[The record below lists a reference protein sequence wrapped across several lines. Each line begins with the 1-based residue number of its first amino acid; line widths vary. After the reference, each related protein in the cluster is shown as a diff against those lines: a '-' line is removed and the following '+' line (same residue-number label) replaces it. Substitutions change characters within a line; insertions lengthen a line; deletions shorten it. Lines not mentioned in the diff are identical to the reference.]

1 MKKVLIVAS
10 DMEIGGAERALLG
23 LLNSFDTEQYKVDLF
38 LLRHQGPFL
47 KDIPAKVNLLPEN
60 SFYSDLGIP
69 IQRVIRKGHLSMLL
83 ARTYGKYKAQR
94 YIKKHQIIGMN
105 SVEIHY
111 SFLYTKRLLPM
122 ISKEKYDLA
131 IGFTIPY
138 YLVNEKVNATK
149 KIVWLHTDYSCIA
162 GDTEEEYKVWSAY
175 HNIVSI
181 SDDVTRAFLKKFP
194 TLKEKIIRIDNIIS
208 TKMIEQQATRI
219 NVEKEMPDMD
229 GEIKFLSIGRFCEA
243 KNFDNIPDIC
253 ARILE
258 KGNRIKWYIIGFGS
272 DEELIKSR
280 ILEEHMEKHV
290 ILLGKKEN
298 PYPYIKRC
306 DFYIQPS
313 RFEGKSV
320 TVSEA
325 QILHKPVI
333 ITNYPTAASQ
343 IKDGVDGFIVPLDNK
358 ECADAICRILCD
370 EMTIDN
376 IINNMKA
383 KNYSNEREVH
393 KVYQLIE

>member
-69 IQRVIRKGHLSMLL
+69 IQRVIRKGHLCMIL
-83 ARTYGKYKAQR
+83 ARTYGKYKARR

-162 GDTEEEYKVWSAY
+162 GDTEEES
-175 HNIVSI
+175 
-181 SDDVTRAFLKKFP
+181 
-194 TLKEKIIRIDNIIS
+194 
-208 TKMIEQQATRI
+208 
-219 NVEKEMPDMD
+219 
-229 GEIKFLSIGRFCEA
+229 
-243 KNFDNIPDIC
+243 
-253 ARILE
+253 
-258 KGNRIKWYIIGFGS
+258 
-272 DEELIKSR
+272 
-280 ILEEHMEKHV
+280 
-290 ILLGKKEN
+290 
-298 PYPYIKRC
+298 
-306 DFYIQPS
+306 
-313 RFEGKSV
+313 
-320 TVSEA
+320 
-325 QILHKPVI
+325 
-333 ITNYPTAASQ
+333 
-343 IKDGVDGFIVPLDNK
+343 
-358 ECADAICRILCD
+358 
-370 EMTIDN
+370 
-376 IINNMKA
+376 
-383 KNYSNEREVH
+383 
-393 KVYQLIE
+393 